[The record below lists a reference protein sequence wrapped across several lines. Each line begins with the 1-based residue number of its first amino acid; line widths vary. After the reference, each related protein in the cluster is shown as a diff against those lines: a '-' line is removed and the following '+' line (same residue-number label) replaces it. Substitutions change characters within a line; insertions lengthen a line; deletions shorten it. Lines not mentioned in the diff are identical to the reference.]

1 MGALSVPVG
10 MIIPFLESVRPPTQH
25 TKLMLNLTNL
35 SSFEIKEIVF
45 EKTNR
50 IVAFEN
56 AKRFNAS
63 SNEGNKVLW

>member
-1 MGALSVPVG
+1 M
-10 MIIPFLESVRPPTQH
+10 F
-25 TKLMLNLTNL
+25 NLTNL

-50 IVAFEN
+50 NVAFEN